1 MPTVPIRHQG
11 IHQTRHFCCLL
22 AIPTAL
28 ISIIICG
35 CPQGIPPEL
44 IELGVKKGEEL
55 YEKRLLIDLQE
66 VPFPCEDTWV
76 RDIRRV
82 NDSDK
87 IAILTGCAVIHY
99 DLNSDTITSQKALN
113 PNCDPAQFVDIESDG
128 SLEVFCDHWHSTNG
142 FGLLDAEGEILWL
155 KDDET
160 LGQVSNLKDLDG
172 DGSLDFCARF
182 EQSLACFNVGTGDEL
197 WRETG
202 TQYYRRYF
210 SSPSIVV
217 DETTYVLVTVCSV
230 PSDDHACDSVGPFLW
245 EIRNGHGTLIE
256 RIALRCDEAIDELC
270 YLTREKFQDGAVQ
283 LVHGPPLRF
292 VDADNNFLTAPQ
304 TPPSAWQWR
313 IEDVAV
319 LPSLDGRVQIGV
331 IWHVGPQVFFG
342 PGALFNSWRRYLLRI
357 HNGGGDVVYEE
368 VLGVS
373 SFRFWTLDE
382 GSSTDDAQPF
392 LLSAPSPLSRSHASE
407 LYLYQPT
414 APALDTM
421 ANKDSLSGSSR

>member
-1 MPTVPIRHQG
+1 MRTSSVY
-11 IHQTRHFCCLL
+11 CVL

-35 CPQGIPPEL
+35 CPQGIPSEL

-76 RDIRRV
+76 HDIRRV
-82 NDSDK
+82 NDSDE

-99 DLNSDTITSQKALN
+99 DLNSDAITSQKSLN
-113 PNCDPAQFVDIESDG
+113 PNCHPDEFVDIESDG
-128 SLEVFCDHWHSTNG
+128 SLEVFCNRWLPNG
-142 FGLLDAEGEILWL
+142 FGLLDAGGGILWL

-160 LGQVSNLKDLDG
+160 PGQVSNLKDLDG

-182 EQSLACFNVGTGDEL
+182 EQSLACFNLATGHEL

-202 TQYYRRYF
+202 TQYIDVSWF
-210 SSPSIVV
+210 VDFGPSIVE
-217 DETTYVLVTVCSV
+217 DETTYVLAPICSV
-230 PSDDHACDSVGPFLW
+230 PHDVFPCDPDSGSQL

-256 RIALRCDEAIDELC
+256 RIALFCDEAIDELC

-292 VDADNNFLTAPQ
+292 VDADNSLLTEPQ
-304 TPPSAWQWR
+304 TPPSAWQWVVG
-313 IEDVAV
+313 DVAV
-319 LPSLDGRVQIGV
+319 LPSLDGRAKIGV
-331 IWHVGPQVFFG
+331 IWDLGPPVLLQWG
-342 PGALFNSWRRYLLRI
+342 RRLLTI

-414 APALDTM
+414 APSND
-421 ANKDSLSGSSR
+421 NDRP